1 MNSVSLEEVY
11 DLVKSL
17 SKSEK
22 RFFKLTASSEEN
34 TAVISRLFDELEKAP
49 QFDESKLSKL
59 SKQKHKTLSVHDI
72 QSLTYDVILKS
83 QRTFYAESISGYMIK
98 DEISN
103 LRNLFDK
110 AQYKQCRKMLNK
122 LKEEA
127 YAEESFNF
135 ILEIISIEKQ
145 LLDIENKFGNLSK
158 SLEDLIKE
166 EQVLIDKSKNI
177 GEYAQSF
184 SKLNYLV
191 RQNMVAKTSKELESY
206 DKLLNSPLFKNCDKC
221 YSKKAEVL
229 YHHTRA
235 LCYSKKRNN
244 VMRQSEFKSMVDL
257 MDKNPFLINEYP
269 KRYLSG
275 INNILSVE
283 IEQAHYATAEKL
295 IDEFIKLKSHPAFNT
310 TDLQLKIFTS
320 TTNAQLLIYTDGGRT
335 DKALPVV
342 KHINEQIALYKDK
355 VNKEE
360 LLIFYYNFTSLFIYS
375 QKYTEASKY
384 LNLLLS
390 ENDMNLRQD
399 LQCFSRLQN
408 IILHY
413 ELQKIPELKYLLKI
427 TGDFYRGQKYQFKI
441 EKVILEMF
449 EELAESKEPEL
460 IWTRSYKQ
468 IKELMQDPYEKIANY
483 YFDFLAYTESKVNGK
498 KIGDIIFDKVSQ
510 NWKK

>member
-34 TAVISRLFDELEKAP
+34 TSVISKVFDELEKAP
-49 QFDESKLSKL
+49 EFDESKLSKL
-59 SKQKHKTLSVHDI
+59 SRQKHKTLSSHDI
-72 QSLTYDVILKS
+72 LNLTYGVILKS
-83 QRTFYAESISGYMIK
+83 QRTFYAESISGYKIK

-110 AQYKQCRKMLNK
+110 AQYKQCRKMFNK

-145 LLDIENKFGNLSK
+145 LLDIENKFGNVSK
-158 SLEDLIKE
+158 SLNDLIKE
-166 EQVLIDKSKNI
+166 EQELIDKSKNI

-191 RQNMVAKTSKELESY
+191 RQNMVAKTAKELEGY
-206 DKLLNSPLFKNCDKC
+206 DKMLNSALFKNLDKC

-235 LCYSKKRNN
+235 LCFSKKRNN
-244 VMRQSEFKSMVDL
+244 AMRQSEFKSMVDH
-257 MDKNPFLINEYP
+257 MNKNPFLINEFP

-295 IDEFIKLKSHPAFNT
+295 IDEFIKLRSHPAFNT

-342 KHINEQIALYKDK
+342 KHINEQISLYKDK
-355 VNKEE
+355 INKEE
-360 LLIFYYNFTSLFIYS
+360 LLIFYYNFTSLFIYA

-390 ENDMNLRQD
+390 ENDTNLRHD

-427 TGDFYRGQKYQFKI
+427 TSDFYKNQKYQFKI

-449 EELAESKEPEL
+449 EELVESKNTEP
-460 IWTRSYKQ
+460 IWENSYKE

-498 KIGDIIFDKVSQ
+498 KIGDIIYDKVSQ
-510 NWKK
+510 SWKK

>member
-1 MNSVSLEEVY
+1 MFSVSLEELY
-11 DLVKSL
+11 DLIKSL

-22 RFFKLTASSEEN
+22 RFFKLTVSSEEH
-34 TAVISRLFDELEKAP
+34 AGVISKLFDVLEKAIE
-49 QFDESKLSKL
+49 FDESKLTKY
-59 SKQKHKTLSVHDI
+59 SKQKHKTLNSGDI
-72 QSLTYDVILKS
+72 LQLTYDVILKS
-83 QRTFYAESISGYMIK
+83 QRTFYAESISGYKIK

-127 YAEESFNF
+127 YEEESFNF

-145 LLDIENKFGNLSK
+145 LLDIENKFGNTSK
-158 SLEDLIKE
+158 SLNDLIKE
-166 EQVLIDKSKNI
+166 EQLLIEKSKNI

-191 RQNMVAKTSKELESY
+191 RQNMVAKTAKEFESY
-206 DKLLNSPLFKNCDKC
+206 DKLLNSSLFRNNEQC

-235 LCYSKKRNN
+235 LCFSKKRNN
-244 VMRQSEFKSMVDL
+244 AMRQSEFKSMVDL
-257 MDKNPFLINEYP
+257 MNKNSFLINEYP

-295 IDEFIKLKSHPAFNT
+295 IADFIKLKSHPAFNT

-335 DKALPVV
+335 DKAVPVV
-342 KHINEQIALYKDK
+342 KHINEQINLYKDK
-355 VNKEE
+355 INKEE
-360 LLIFYYNFTSLFIYS
+360 LLIFYYNFTSLYIYS
-375 QKYTEASKY
+375 QNYNEASKY

-390 ENDMNLRQD
+390 ENDTHLRQD

-408 IILHY
+408 IILHF
-413 ELQKIPELKYLLKI
+413 ELQKIPELKYLLK
-427 TGDFYRGQKYQFKI
+427 TTRDFYKNQKYQFKI
-441 EKVILEMF
+441 EKLIMDMF
-449 EELAESKEPEL
+449 EELADSNEPDA
-460 IWTRSYKQ
+460 IWAKSHKQ
-468 IKELMQDPYEKIANY
+468 IKELIQDPFEKIANY

-498 KIGDIIFDKVSQ
+498 KVGDIIFDKVSQ
-510 NWKK
+510 SWKK

>member
-1 MNSVSLEEVY
+1 MFSVTLEELY
-11 DLVKSL
+11 DLIKSL

-22 RFFKLTASSEEN
+22 RFFKLTVSSEDN
-34 TAVISRLFDELEKAP
+34 AAVISKLFDELEKASE
-49 QFDESKLSKL
+49 FDESKLVKS
-59 SKQKHKTLSVHDI
+59 SKQKHKTLGPKEI
-72 QSLTYDVILKS
+72 LQLTYNVILKS
-83 QRTFYAESISGYMIK
+83 QRTFYAESISGYKIK

-127 YAEESFNF
+127 YGEESFNF

-145 LLDIENKFGNLSK
+145 LLDIENKFGNTSK
-158 SLEDLIKE
+158 SLDDLIKE

-191 RQNMVAKTSKELESY
+191 RQNMVAKTTKELETY
-206 DKLLNSPLFKNCDKC
+206 DKLLNSPLFKTCDKC

-235 LCYSKKRNN
+235 LCFSKKRDNA
-244 VMRQSEFKSMVDL
+244 MRQSEFKSMVEL

-295 IDEFIKLKSHPAFNT
+295 IDEFIKLKDHPAFNT

-342 KHINEQIALYKDK
+342 KHINEQISLFKEK
-355 VNKEE
+355 INKEE
-360 LLIFYYNFTSLFIYS
+360 LLIFYYNFTSLYIYS

-390 ENDMNLRQD
+390 ANDTQLRQD

-413 ELQKIPELKYLLKI
+413 ELQKIPELKYLLK
-427 TGDFYRGQKYQFKI
+427 TTQDLYKNQKYQFKI
-441 EKVILEMF
+441 EKLIMDTF
-449 EELAESKEPEL
+449 EELADSTDSDP
-460 IWTRSYKQ
+460 IWEKSYKQ

-483 YFDFLAYTESKVNGK
+483 YFDFLAYIESKVSGRK
-498 KIGDIIFDKVSQ
+498 VGDIIFDKVAQS
-510 NWKK
+510 WKK

>member
-1 MNSVSLEEVY
+1 MLSVTLEELY
-11 DLVKSL
+11 DLIKSL

-22 RFFKLTASSEEN
+22 RFFKLTVSSEDH
-34 TAVISRLFDELEKAP
+34 AALISKLFDELEKVNA
-49 QFDESKLSKL
+49 FDESKLLKS
-59 SKQKHKTLSVHDI
+59 SKQKHKTLSQKDI
-72 QSLTYDVILKS
+72 LQLTYNVILKS
-83 QRTFYAESISGYMIK
+83 QRTFYAESISGYKIK

-127 YAEESFNF
+127 YADESFNF

-145 LLDIENKFGNLSK
+145 LLDIENKFGNVSK
-158 SLEDLIKE
+158 SLDELIKE
-166 EQVLIDKSKNI
+166 EQLLIDKSKNI

-191 RQNMVAKTSKELESY
+191 RQNMVAKTSKELDTY
-206 DKLLNSPLFKNCDKC
+206 DKLLNSALFKTGDKC

-235 LCYSKKRNN
+235 LCFSKKRDNA
-244 VMRQSEFKSMVDL
+244 MRQSEFKTMVEL
-257 MDKNPFLINEYP
+257 MDKYPFLINEYP

-295 IDEFIKLKSHPAFNT
+295 IAEFVKLKDHPAFNT

-335 DKALPVV
+335 EKALPVV
-342 KHINEQIALYKDK
+342 KHINEQISLFKEK
-355 VNKEE
+355 INKEE
-360 LLIFYYNFTSLFIYS
+360 LLIFYYNFTSLYIYS

-390 ENDMNLRQD
+390 ENDTQLRQD

-413 ELQKIPELKYLLKI
+413 ELQKIPELKYLLK
-427 TGDFYRGQKYQFKI
+427 TSEDLYKHQKYQFKI
-441 EKVILEMF
+441 EKLIMDTF
-449 EELAESKEPEL
+449 EELADTKAPDAV
-460 IWTRSYKQ
+460 WAKSYEH
-468 IKELMQDPYEKIANY
+468 IKALMQDPYEKIANY
-483 YFDFLAYTESKVNGK
+483 YFDFLAYIESKVTGK
-498 KIGDIIFDKVSQ
+498 KVGDIIFDKVAQ

>member
-1 MNSVSLEEVY
+1 MLSATLAELY
-11 DLVKSL
+11 DLIKSL

-22 RFFKLTASSEEN
+22 RFFKLTVSSEDN
-34 TAVISRLFDELEKAP
+34 ATAISKIFDELEKAP
-49 QFDESKLSKL
+49 EFDETKLLKA
-59 SKQKHKTLSVHDI
+59 SKQKHKTLNQSEII
-72 QSLTYDVILKS
+72 QLTYNLILKS
-83 QRTFYAESISGYMIK
+83 QRTFYAESISGYKIK

-127 YAEESFNF
+127 YTEESFSF

-145 LLDIENKFGNLSK
+145 LLDIENKFGNISK
-158 SLEDLIKE
+158 SLDDLIKE

-184 SKLNYLV
+184 STLNYLV
-191 RQNMVAKTSKELESY
+191 RQNMVAKTSKEFETY
-206 DKLLNSPLFKNCDKC
+206 DKLLNSALFKNTDKC

-235 LCYSKKRNN
+235 LCYSKKRDNS
-244 VMRQSEFKSMVDL
+244 MRQSEFKSMVSL

-342 KHINEQIALYKDK
+342 KHINEQIELYKDK
-355 VNKEE
+355 INKEE
-360 LLIFYYNFTSLFIYS
+360 LLIFYYNFTSLYIYS

-384 LNLLLS
+384 LNLLLNA
-390 ENDMNLRQD
+390 NDTQLRQD

-408 IILHY
+408 IILHF
-413 ELQKIPELKYLLKI
+413 ELQKIPELKYLLK
-427 TGDFYRGQKYQFKI
+427 TTQDFYKNQKYQFKI
-441 EKVILEMF
+441 EKLVMEMF
-449 EELAESKEPEL
+449 EELADSKDPNP
-460 IWTRSYKQ
+460 IWERSHKQ
-468 IKELMQDPYEKIANY
+468 IKDLLQDPYEKIANY
-483 YFDFLAYTESKVNGK
+483 YFDFLAYTESKVSGRK
-498 KIGDIIFDKVSQ
+498 VGDIIYDKVSQ
-510 NWKK
+510 SWKK

>member
-1 MNSVSLEEVY
+1 MLSATLAELY
-11 DLVKSL
+11 DLIKSL

-22 RFFKLTASSEEN
+22 RFFKLTVSSEDN
-34 TAVISRLFDELEKAP
+34 ATAISKLFDELEKAAE
-49 QFDESKLSKL
+49 FDETKLLKA
-59 SKQKHKTLSVHDI
+59 SKQKNKALNQKEII
-72 QSLTYDVILKS
+72 QLTYDVILKS
-83 QRTFYAESISGYMIK
+83 QRTFYAESISGYKIK

-127 YAEESFNF
+127 YADESFNF

-145 LLDIENKFGNLSK
+145 LLDIENKFGNTTK
-158 SLEDLIKE
+158 SLDDLIKE

-184 SKLNYLV
+184 STLNYLV
-191 RQNMVAKTSKELESY
+191 RQNMVAKTAKEFEQF
-206 DKLLNSPLFKNCDKC
+206 DKLLSSPLFKNKDKC
-221 YSKKAEVL
+221 VSKKAEVL

-235 LCYSKKRNN
+235 LSYSKKRDNA
-244 VMRQSEFKSMVDL
+244 MRQSEFKSMVNL

-295 IDEFIKLKSHPAFNT
+295 IDDFIKLESHPAFNT

-342 KHINEQIALYKDK
+342 KHINEQIALFGDK
-355 VNKEE
+355 INKEE
-360 LLIFYYNFTSLFIYS
+360 LLIFYYNFTSLYIYS
-375 QKYTEASKY
+375 QKYNEASKY

-390 ENDMNLRQD
+390 SNDTQLRLD

-408 IILHY
+408 IILHF
-413 ELQKIPELKYLLKI
+413 ELQKIPELKYLLK
-427 TGDFYRGQKYQFKI
+427 TTQDFYKNQKSQFKI
-441 EKVILEMF
+441 EKLIMEMF
-449 EELAESKEPEL
+449 EELADSKDPDP
-460 IWTRSYKQ
+460 IWAKSHKQ

-483 YFDFLAYTESKVNGK
+483 YFDFLAYTESKVTGRK
-498 KIGDIIFDKVSQ
+498 VGDIIYDKVSQ
-510 NWKK
+510 SWKK

>member
-1 MNSVSLEEVY
+1 MFSVSLEELY
-11 DLVKSL
+11 DLIKSL

-22 RFFKLTASSEEN
+22 RFFKLTASSEESSN
-34 TAVISRLFDELEKAP
+34 VISKLFDELEKAP
-49 QFDESKLSKL
+49 AFDESKFIKL
-59 SKQKHKTLSVHDI
+59 SKQKHKTLSPKDI
-72 QSLTYDVILKS
+72 LKLTYEVILKS
-83 QRTFYAESISGYMIK
+83 QRTFYAESISGYKIK

-145 LLDIENKFGNLSK
+145 LLDIENKFGNTSK
-158 SLEDLIKE
+158 SLDDLIKE
-166 EQVLIDKSKNI
+166 EQLLIEKSKNI

-191 RQNMVAKTSKELESY
+191 RENMVAKTTKEFETY
-206 DKLLNSPLFKNCDKC
+206 DKLLNSTLFKNCDRC
-221 YSKKAEVL
+221 SSKKAEVL

-235 LCYSKKRNN
+235 LCFSKKRDNP
-244 VMRQSEFKSMVDL
+244 MRQSEFKSMVEL

-295 IDEFIKLKSHPAFNT
+295 IDDFVKLKDHPAFNT

-335 DKALPVV
+335 DKAIPVV
-342 KHINEQIALYKDK
+342 KHINEQIDLYKDK
-355 VNKEE
+355 INKEE
-360 LLIFYYNFTSLFIYS
+360 LLIFYYNFTSLYIYS
-375 QKYTEASKY
+375 AKYTEASKY

-390 ENDMNLRQD
+390 ANDTNLRQD

-413 ELQKIPELKYLLKI
+413 ELQKLPELKYLII
-427 TGDFYRGQKYQFKI
+427 TTRNFYKNQNYQFKI
-441 EKVILEMF
+441 EKLILDVF
-449 EELAESKEPEL
+449 EELAEGNDSKD
-460 IWTRSYKQ
+460 IWTNAHKQ
-468 IKELMQDPYEKIANY
+468 IKQLTQDPYERIANY
-483 YFDFLAYTESKVNGK
+483 YFDFLAYAESKVTGK
-498 KIGDIIFDKVSQ
+498 KIGEIIFDKVSQ
-510 NWKK
+510 SWKK

>member
-1 MNSVSLEEVY
+1 MFSVSLEEVY

-17 SKSEK
+17 TKSEK
-22 RFFKLTASSEEN
+22 RFFKLTVSSEEHSG
-34 TAVISRLFDELEKAP
+34 VISKLFDELEKASE
-49 QFDESKLSKL
+49 FDEAKLLKS
-59 SKQKHKTLSVHDI
+59 SKQKHKTLSQKEI
-72 QSLTYDVILKS
+72 LQLTYNVVLKS
-83 QRTFYAESISGYMIK
+83 QRTFYAESISGYKIK

-127 YAEESFNF
+127 YAEEGFNF

-145 LLDIENKFGNLSK
+145 LLDIENKFGNTSK
-158 SLEDLIKE
+158 SLDDLIKE
-166 EQVLIDKSKNI
+166 EQLLIDKSKNI

-184 SKLNYLV
+184 SKINYQV
-191 RQNMVAKTSKELESY
+191 RQNMVVKTSKELETY
-206 DKLLNSPLFKNCDKC
+206 DKLLNSALFKNCDRC

-229 YHHTRA
+229 YHHSRA
-235 LCYSKKRNN
+235 LCFSKKRDNT
-244 VMRQSEFKSMVDL
+244 MRQNEFKDMVAL

-295 IDEFIKLKSHPAFNT
+295 INDFIQLKNHPAFNT

-335 DKALPVV
+335 DKALPIV
-342 KHINEQIALYKDK
+342 KLINEQIALYKDK
-355 VNKEE
+355 INKEE
-360 LLIFYYNFTSLFIYS
+360 VLIFYYNFTSLYIYS
-375 QKYTEASKY
+375 QKYEEASKY

-390 ENDMNLRQD
+390 ENDTQLRQD

-413 ELQKIPELKYLLKI
+413 ELQKIPELKYLLK
-427 TGDFYRGQKYQFKI
+427 TTRDSYKQQKPQFKI
-441 EKVILEMF
+441 EKLLLDMF
-449 EELAESKEPEL
+449 EELIESEKPQLIWEKYNEELKEL
-460 IWTRSYKQ
+460 I
-468 IKELMQDPYEKIANY
+468 QDPFEKIANY
-483 YFDFLAYTESKVNGK
+483 YFDFLAYTESKVSGK
-498 KIGDIIFDKVSQ
+498 KVGDIIFDKVAQS
-510 NWKK
+510 WKK

>member
-1 MNSVSLEEVY
+1 MISVSLEEVY

-22 RFFKLTASSEEN
+22 RFFKLTASTEEYSG
-34 TAVISRLFDELEKAP
+34 VISKLFDELEKAP
-49 QFDESKLSKL
+49 QFDETKLVKL
-59 SKQKHKTLSVHDI
+59 SKQKHKTLSSKDI
-72 QSLTYDVILKS
+72 LELTYDVILKS
-83 QRTFYAESISGYMIK
+83 QRTFYAESISGYRIK

-127 YAEESFNF
+127 YADESFHF

-145 LLDIENKFGNLSK
+145 LLDIENKFGNVSK
-158 SLEDLIKE
+158 SLDDLIKE
-166 EQVLIDKSKNI
+166 EQLLIDKSKNI

-191 RQNMVAKTSKELESY
+191 RENMVAKTAKEFETY
-206 DKLLNSPLFKNCDKC
+206 DKLLNSALFKNTDKC
-221 YSKKAEVL
+221 ISKKAEVL

-235 LCYSKKRNN
+235 LCFSKKRDNA
-244 VMRQSEFKSMVDL
+244 MRQSEFKSMVQL

-295 IDEFIKLKSHPAFNT
+295 IEEFIELKKHPAFNT

-320 TTNAQLLIYTDGGRT
+320 TSNAQLLIYTDGGRT
-335 DKALPVV
+335 DKAIPVV
-342 KHINEQIALYKDK
+342 KHINEQIDLYKDK
-355 VNKEE
+355 INKEE
-360 LLIFYYNFTSLFIYS
+360 LLIFYYNFTSLYIYS
-375 QKYTEASKY
+375 QKYAEASKY

-390 ENDMNLRQD
+390 ANDTNLRQD

-413 ELQKIPELKYLLKI
+413 ELEKIPELKYLLI
-427 TGDFYRGQKYQFKI
+427 TTRDFYKNQKYQFKI
-441 EKVILEMF
+441 EKLILDTF
-449 EELAESKEPEL
+449 EELLETSETEA
-460 IWTRSYKQ
+460 IWVKSQKLV
-468 IKELMQDPYEKIANY
+468 KELMNDPYERIANY
-483 YFDFLAYTESKVNGK
+483 YFDFLAYTESKVTGK
-498 KIGDIIFDKVSQ
+498 KIGEIIFDKVSQ